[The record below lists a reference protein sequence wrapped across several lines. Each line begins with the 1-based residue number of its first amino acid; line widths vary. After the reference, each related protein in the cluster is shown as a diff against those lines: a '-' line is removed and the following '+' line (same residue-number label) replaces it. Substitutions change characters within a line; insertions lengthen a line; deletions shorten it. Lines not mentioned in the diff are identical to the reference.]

1 MATKNFNL
9 AKLARNINIED
20 DGSIAFTSEVSAG
33 GETIGSL
40 TASMDSNQTTNI
52 TLSKASTPVPILQA
66 YKEVPQIGISSKGQ
80 WDVNANATNYDF
92 YDEKPISYS
101 SVNLTPS
108 ATGDGTFTSSNP
120 IVVEFDVAS
129 MAYNNKSYDFTA
141 QTTVPEGGG
150 WGNNG
155 TVFFM
160 CTNSF
165 NRMYSYTAST
175 AYDIST
181 LTYDNKYFAI
191 SSPYS
196 DPCDVIISDDG
207 TKFWGTGRSDVIVG
221 EFVMSTAF
229 DLSTAT
235 YNNSSLDMSA
245 QLDGNCRSISF
256 GDNGTK
262 LYATGFGASYVN
274 PKIVQYW
281 ISLASTLISLGRTE
295 EATRIIQLGKD
306 NGIDEEYFENLIQ
319 K

>member
-1 MATKNFNL
+1 MSINRKLGDL
-9 AKLARNINIED
+9 ANVLD
-20 DGSIAFTSEVSAG
+20 DGTEGQVLSFNASGKIAASTISSEG
-33 GETIGSL
+33 TLGTL
-40 TASMDSNQTTNI
+40 TQSFDSNQTSSI
-52 TLSKASTPVPILQA
+52 SLSSAANTVPFVSVF
-66 YKEVPQIGISSKGQ
+66 KEVPQLGVSSKGQ
-80 WDVNANATNYDF
+80 WDVNSNGTNYDF
-92 YDEKPISYS
+92 YDEKPISYTS
-101 SVNLTPS
+101 STLTPS
-108 ATGDGTFTSSNP
+108 AAGDGTFTNSSP
-120 IVVEFDVAS
+120 IVVEFDVAN
-129 MAYNNKSYDFTA
+129 MAYNNKSYDFST
-141 QTTVPEGGG
+141 QTTQPEGGG

-160 CTNSF
+160 CTNAF

-181 LTYDNKYFAI
+181 LTYDNKYLAI

-256 GDNGTK
+256 GDN
-262 LYATGFGASYVN
+262 
-274 PKIVQYW
+274 
-281 ISLASTLISLGRTE
+281 
-295 EATRIIQLGKD
+295 
-306 NGIDEEYFENLIQ
+306 
-319 K
+319 